1 VAPAGGETTLL
12 CAPAHNRINGYQNHT
27 RSRALSLSL
36 SLPLPLPLTLS
47 FSSNLSFSSPSI
59 FFSRAY
65 ARVTYLLSWP
75 QPRDPR
81 EQNRERSL
89 FLLPSLLFP
98 PSRRVYAPV
107 CVRCWAFT
115 SRGVRTCVSTCERP
129 VCLHARRQRHAV
141 PHTANPSSLRSPSLA
156 SSPPWHGTSLHLHTI
171 RYERAT
177 RQAGSA
183 QN

>member
-1 VAPAGGETTLL
+1 
-12 CAPAHNRINGYQNHT
+12 
-27 RSRALSLSL
+27 
-36 SLPLPLPLTLS
+36 
-47 FSSNLSFSSPSI
+47 
-59 FFSRAY
+59 
-65 ARVTYLLSWP
+65 
-75 QPRDPR
+75 
-81 EQNRERSL
+81 
-89 FLLPSLLFP
+89 LFP

-107 CVRCWAFT
+107 CVRCWAWCTSVGPLSHPLFARTLGARHLRRSALVFPVT